1 MDRLRLPNGVLGG
14 LNTSLL
20 VGSVKG
26 KSEGTGFPDLD
37 RITKLEKSPR
47 NKNWFNKCSC
57 GRCCYC
63 AIVAPCRELQFV
75 FLEFL
80 ELSYEK

>member
-1 MDRLRLPNGVLGG
+1 MDLLKLPNGVLGG

-37 RITKLEKSPR
+37 RITKLEKSPG
-47 NKNWFNKCSC
+47 NKNWFNKSVLWRITVCIS
-57 GRCCYC
+57 
-63 AIVAPCRELQFV
+63 AVCRIQL
-75 FLEFL
+75 
-80 ELSYEK
+80 

>member
-1 MDRLRLPNGVLGG
+1 MDLLKLPNGVLGG

-37 RITKLEKSPR
+37 RITKLEKSPG
-47 NKNWFNKCSC
+47 NKNLFNKAETA
-57 GRCCYC
+57 GGIVYC
-63 AIVAPCRELQFV
+63 IVVVENYSL
-75 FLEFL
+75 
-80 ELSYEK
+80 